1 MIDLVLV
8 LIFCYQLHR
17 MANERGLSGLP
28 YILNYLAGFFLLA
41 IIIGFTAMYI
51 FGPDLLQNEEA
62 MNKALALEPF
72 AVLFEVLL
80 FIYLRNKIRK
90 TPVRYEEDD
99 TPEPPTPPR
108 EKKDLS
114 YFR

>member
-1 MIDLVLV
+1 MIDIVLV

-17 MANERGLSGLP
+17 MAHERGLPAMP
-28 YILNYLAGFFLLA
+28 YLLNYLAGFFLIA
-41 IIIGFTAMYI
+41 VVTAYTAMML
-51 FGPDLLQNEEA
+51 FGKDLLHNEEA
-62 MNKALALEPF
+62 MRNALMLEPF
-72 AVLFEVLL
+72 AILFEVIL

-90 TPVRYEEDD
+90 AKVELNDD
-99 TPEPPTPPR
+99 DNYEPPPPR